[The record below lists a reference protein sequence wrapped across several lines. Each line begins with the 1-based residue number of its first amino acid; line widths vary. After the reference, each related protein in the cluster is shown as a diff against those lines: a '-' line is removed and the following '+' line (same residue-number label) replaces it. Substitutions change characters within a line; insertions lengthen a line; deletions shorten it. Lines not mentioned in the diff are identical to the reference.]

1 MTDPQ
6 PIQDFSRCH
15 EGILSRLAPL
25 SELPALLEGARRAR
39 TLAEGLLAFFEQV
52 VLAHHADEERDLFP
66 AVLRHAAPGDER
78 TEVAGLVARLE
89 GEHRAIERR
98 WHDLEPA
105 LRAAARG
112 LLSAPDPEAVDRLLR
127 DYRAHAEFE
136 EATFLPLAAAILGR
150 QGDHLAALALSLH
163 TRHEAQALAQQIG
176 FHV

>member
-15 EGILSRLAPL
+15 EGILARLAPL
-25 SELPALLEGARRAR
+25 AELPALLEGARRAR
-39 TLAEGLLAFFEQV
+39 TLAEGVLAFFEQV

-89 GEHRAIERR
+89 GEHCAIERR